1 MRGTQVQAP
10 KRKIR
15 VVDSDIEISSDE
27 EKGENSK

>member
-10 KRKIR
+10 IR